1 VNYWFI
7 AFLVTLLLS
16 IACVLALIVGWDI
29 TPEAIEWKAT
39 DAGKLLVHARSFFVA
54 ACAVIFACLGV
65 LIYFLDAP
73 DNSQPFR
80 WCDEHRHCLP
90 LLIFVSS
97 GMSGLSHLLALSGKG
112 EGRRT
117 LLIAASVIGVLSIV
131 AACLLMSS

>member
-7 AFLVTLLLS
+7 AFVVTVPLS
-16 IACVLALIVGWDI
+16 VACVLALIVGWGI
-29 TPEAIEWKAT
+29 TPESIEWKAT
-39 DAGKLLVHARSFFVA
+39 DGGKLLLHARSFFA
-54 ACAVIFACLGV
+54 IACGVIFACLAV

-97 GMSGLSHLLALSGKG
+97 GLLGISHILALSGKG

-117 LLIAASVIGVLSIV
+117 LLTAASVIAVLAFL